1 MIEDGVVCVEGEVV
15 VEDEEDCEVNRM
27 RTGLLMATMVGV
39 VRIRIVRIV
48 VMIRVGA
55 GGVQGGVEGVDI
67 VGKC

>member
-1 MIEDGVVCVEGEVV
+1 MIEDGVVVVEGEVV

-27 RTGLLMATMVGV
+27 RTGLLMATMVRV

-55 GGVQGGVEGVDI
+55 GGVQEGVEGVDI